1 MYVVLAFSSTES
13 DFGYENTLA
22 YTSPLTI
29 GEPLVPPGSSVTSG
43 DAVRGDV
50 DPGSQCL
57 APTLPPYCGGVLAV
71 ILIVHVP
78 GVPSGE
84 GTAVRMVENSD
95 PILFCIYCFLFN
107 VCVVFFAL
115 CIGPKCGK

>member
-1 MYVVLAFSSTES
+1 MSGLSTES

-29 GEPLVPPGSSVTSG
+29 GEPLIPPGSSVTSS

-50 DPGSQCL
+50 DPGAQCL
-57 APTLPPYCGGVLAV
+57 AHTLPPYFGGVLAV

-78 GVPSGE
+78 GVS
-84 GTAVRMVENSD
+84 
-95 PILFCIYCFLFN
+95 
-107 VCVVFFAL
+107 
-115 CIGPKCGK
+115 